1 MADSQTAEFK
11 SVRLLGRIF
20 LTGDIELK
28 SGLHIGGAAATLS
41 IGGVDN
47 QVIRDPLT
55 GRPYIPGSSLRGKLR
70 SLSEKFAGRPQNFSI
85 GQGVRIH
92 VCKTLADY
100 RTCEV
105 CQVFGIPGEL
115 EASSP
120 TRLLVRDVMLREDSA
135 ADLLALRTDLP
146 YTEIKW
152 EAAIDRVTAAATP
165 RQMERVPAGAV
176 FGPFELVYS
185 LYEPGDAARFA
196 HVVRALELLQ
206 DDYLGG
212 QGSRGSGQIRF
223 INLELKTKTPAD
235 YGVDP
240 RATTP
245 AAAADPTST
254 LPATA
259 TDVTAGESATAADA
273 TAGKL
278 GTLADLRSQLDARLA
293 RLTAGG

>member
-1 MADSQTAEFK
+1 MADTQTAEFK

-20 LTGDIELK
+20 LTGAIRLE
-28 SGLHIGGAAATLS
+28 SGLHIGGAASTLS

-70 SLSEKFAGRPQNFSI
+70 SLSEKFAGRPQNFPI

-92 VCKTLADY
+92 VCKTLAEY

-152 EAAIDRVTAAATP
+152 EAAIDRVTSAATP

-176 FGPFELVYS
+176 FGPFGLVYS
-185 LYEPGDAARFA
+185 LYEPGDGARFA
-196 HVVRALELLQ
+196 NVVRALELLQ

-223 INLELKTKTPAD
+223 IDLQLTTKTPQD
-235 YGVDP
+235 YGVD
-240 RATTP
+240 RTTTAP
-245 AAAADPTST
+245 PV
-254 LPATA
+254 TA
-259 TDVTAGESATAADA
+259 TDTTTTPPTAADTTAGEP
-273 TAGKL
+273 K
-278 GTLADLRSQLDARLA
+278 TLADLAALRSGLPDLLA